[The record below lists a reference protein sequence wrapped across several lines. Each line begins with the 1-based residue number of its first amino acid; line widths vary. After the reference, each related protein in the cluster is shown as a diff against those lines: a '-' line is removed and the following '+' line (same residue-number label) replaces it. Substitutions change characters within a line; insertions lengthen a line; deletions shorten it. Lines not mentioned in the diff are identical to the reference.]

1 MKDRIGKNQSSHQ
14 SGFSL
19 VEVLIAA
26 VVMFFLLAGT
36 NRMLVLAMAS
46 SSSSGIR
53 MEIENQILND
63 IEEIQ
68 AIDTSLNNN
77 PPCDE
82 DGTDSAILKD
92 KVESMRPVS
101 TQAQWSR
108 DLSDEEA
115 DLLRVIY
122 HFTPP
127 ESTGGTEL
135 RLIELNPSFSTACPE
150 AS

>member
-53 MEIENQILND
+53 MEIENQLLND

-82 DGTDSAILKD
+82 D
-92 KVESMRPVS
+92 
-101 TQAQWSR
+101 
-108 DLSDEEA
+108 
-115 DLLRVIY
+115 Y
-122 HFTPP
+122 HFVFHLANVSRTV
-127 ESTGGTEL
+127 
-135 RLIELNPSFSTACPE
+135 AV
-150 AS
+150 

>member
-1 MKDRIGKNQSSHQ
+1 
-14 SGFSL
+14 
-19 VEVLIAA
+19 
-26 VVMFFLLAGT
+26 
-36 NRMLVLAMAS
+36 
-46 SSSSGIR
+46 

-68 AIDTSLNNN
+68 AIDTSLNND

-92 KVESMRPVS
+92 KVESTRPVS
-101 TQAQWSR
+101 PRAQWSR

-115 DLLRVIY
+115 DLLRVTY
-122 HFTPP
+122 RFTPP

-135 RLIELNPSFSTACPE
+135 RLIEINPSFSTACPE
-150 AS
+150 TL

>member
-101 TQAQWSR
+101 RVLGARPKAARGLLAT
-108 DLSDEEA
+108 A
-115 DLLRVIY
+115 DPAR
-122 HFTPP
+122 P
-127 ESTGGTEL
+127 TGGSP
-135 RLIELNPSFSTACPE
+135 RS
-150 AS
+150 ASAFPGR

>member
-1 MKDRIGKNQSSHQ
+1 MKDRIGKNQRLHQ

-77 PPCDE
+77 PRHP
-82 DGTDSAILKD
+82 THL
-92 KVESMRPVS
+92 
-101 TQAQWSR
+101 T
-108 DLSDEEA
+108 
-115 DLLRVIY
+115 
-122 HFTPP
+122 
-127 ESTGGTEL
+127 
-135 RLIELNPSFSTACPE
+135 
-150 AS
+150 

>member
-1 MKDRIGKNQSSHQ
+1 MNYKIHKKCHSRE

-19 VEVLIAA
+19 VEVLISA
-26 VVMFFLLAGT
+26 VVMLLLLSGT
-36 NRMLVLAMAS
+36 NRMLVLAMAN

-68 AIDTSLNNN
+68 AIDTSLNND

-92 KVESMRPVS
+92 KVESTRPVS
-101 TQAQWSR
+101 PRAQWSR

-115 DLLRVIY
+115 DLLRVTY
-122 HFTPP
+122 RFTPP
-127 ESTGGTEL
+127 ESTAGTEL
-135 RLIELNPSFSTACPE
+135 RLIEINPSFSTACPE
-150 AS
+150 TL